1 MSPTARRWAVVVVV
15 LAVTALVSGAAL
27 AVFAPSVGALYGLDD
42 LGPSVDAGL
51 PVARVAALA
60 AFAVAIGQLLIAAVY
75 VPGPGTVSPEGY
87 RALRSAAPAAL
98 VAAIASGAA
107 ALLTA
112 AENSAI
118 PPATLIV
125 RPDVLA
131 GAVAVLAPAAGWVLT
146 GLGALLVAAGAL
158 VALSWRTSVG
168 MLLLA
173 CAALGPMTLT
183 TSTNA
188 ERSHDILGDAL
199 AVHGLAAVLWLGSTV
214 AVVLHVARRG
224 AASATVLRR
233 HSRLVGVCLA
243 VVTASGLVTA
253 AVQIRLRDVLTS
265 GYGLL
270 VMVSVVLV
278 VAAGVAAHRA
288 RGRAANSGPRS
299 ALAVLALEG
308 VLLAVASGVG
318 TGLVRVFPP
327 DAQTYTT
334 TRLVYLIGY
343 ELPPR
348 LTAVELA
355 LFWRWDTLFGT
366 VAALGA
372 CWYLW
377 AARRLRRR
385 GVRWPVGRSA
395 SWLAGCVVLLLATSS
410 GLGAY
415 APAVFSVHMVQHMLL
430 ATLVPVLLVVGDG
443 LGLALA
449 CAAPGARTRI
459 VDLLDSPA
467 ARLVTHP
474 LVAWTAVAVTL
485 FGLYATGLYAAVVQE
500 HWAHLTMDA
509 AFLGTG
515 LLLYWPVLG
524 NPLPGR
530 GLPPVGQIVMV
541 FAVMALHAAFAAWL
555 LSRPA
560 PIAWPFFSS
569 LQLPYVPDLLAD
581 QRRGALL
588 AWAIGE
594 VPTLVAVAVLV
605 LRWTRGDRADEARPR
620 RPGRRPGRRPS
631 PARSRAGWAV
641 PTEIGPLVEHGDQ
654 VRGTLDRW
662 HPAAFVLTQIVG
674 LSYAGIGR
682 EHRRDLLV
690 QRV

>member
-1 MSPTARRWAVVVVV
+1 MRPTARRWAAVVAV

-27 AVFAPSVGALYGLDD
+27 AAFAPSVGALYGLGD

-51 PVARVAALA
+51 PAARVAAIA
-60 AFAVAIGQLLIAAVY
+60 AFAVAIGQLLITAVY
-75 VPGPGTVSPEGY
+75 VPGTGTVSPEGY
-87 RALRSAAPAAL
+87 RALRSAAPAAM
-98 VAAIASGAA
+98 VAALASSAA

-112 AENSAI
+112 AENAAI
-118 PPATLIV
+118 PPGTLVV
-125 RPDVLA
+125 RPDLLA
-131 GAVAVLAPAAGWVLT
+131 GAIGALAPAAGWALT

-158 VALSWRTSVG
+158 VALSWRTSVA
-168 MLLLA
+168 LLLSA
-173 CAALGPMTLT
+173 CAALGPMALT

-188 ERSHDILGDAL
+188 ERSHDVLGDAL
-199 AVHGLAAVLWLGSTV
+199 AVHGLAAALWLGSTV
-214 AVVLHVARRG
+214 AVALHVARRG
-224 AASATVLRR
+224 GRSATVLRR
-233 HSRLVGVCLA
+233 HSRLVGVCLTL
-243 VVTASGLVTA
+243 VTASGLVTA
-253 AVQIRLRDVLTS
+253 TVQISPRDLLTS

-270 VMVSVVLV
+270 VTASAVLV
-278 VAAGVAAHRA
+278 AAAGVVAHRG
-288 RGRAANSGPRS
+288 RIRAANGGPRS
-299 ALAVLALEG
+299 AVAVLALEG

-318 TGLVRVFPP
+318 TGLIRVFPP
-327 DAQTYTT
+327 DAQAYTT
-334 TRLVYLIGY
+334 TRMVYLIGY

-377 AARRLRRR
+377 AARRLARR
-385 GVRWPVGRSA
+385 GVRWPIGRSA

-410 GLGAY
+410 GVGAY
-415 APAVFSVHMVQHMLL
+415 APAVFSVHMAQHMLL
-430 ATLVPVLLVVGDG
+430 ATVVPVLLVAGDG
-443 LGLALA
+443 LGLALE
-449 CAAPGARTRI
+449 CSAPGTRSRI
-459 VDLLDSPA
+459 VDLLDSPV
-467 ARLVTHP
+467 ARLATHP
-474 LVAWTAVAVTL
+474 LVAWAAVAVTV

-500 HWAHLTMDA
+500 HWAHLVMDA

-515 LLLYWPVLG
+515 LLLYSPVLG
-524 NPLPGR
+524 NPVAGR

-594 VPTLVAVAVLV
+594 VPTLLAVAVLV
-605 LRWTRGDRADEARPR
+605 LRWTRGDRAEEAA
-620 RPGRRPGRRPS
+620 PS
-631 PARSRAGWAV
+631 WAPTFTGSQPSRAGA
-641 PTEIGPLVEHGDQ
+641 
-654 VRGTLDRW
+654 LD
-662 HPAAFVLTQIVG
+662 
-674 LSYAGIGR
+674 
-682 EHRRDLLV
+682 
-690 QRV
+690 

>member
-27 AVFAPSVGALYGLDD
+27 AAFAPSVGALYGLGD

-51 PVARVAALA
+51 PAARLAAIA
-60 AFAVAIGQLLIAAVY
+60 AFAVAIGQLLVAAIY
-75 VPGPGTVSPEGY
+75 VPGSGTVSAEGY

-98 VAAIASGAA
+98 VAAIASSAA

-118 PPATLIV
+118 PPGALVV
-125 RPDVLA
+125 RPEILA
-131 GAVAVLAPAAGWVLT
+131 GAVGALAPAAGWALT
-146 GLGALLVAAGAL
+146 GLVALLVAAGTL
-158 VALSWRTSVG
+158 VALSWRTSVA
-168 MLLLA
+168 LLLSA

-188 ERSHDILGDAL
+188 ERSHDVLGDAL

-214 AVVLHVARRG
+214 AVALHVARRG
-224 AASATVLRR
+224 ARSATVLRR

-253 AVQIRLRDVLTS
+253 TVQISPRDVFTS

-270 VMVSVVLV
+270 ITASAVLV
-278 VAAGVAAHRA
+278 ASAGVAAHRA
-288 RGRAANSGPRS
+288 RSRAAVGGPRS
-299 ALAVLALEG
+299 AVAVLALEG

-318 TGLVRVFPP
+318 TGLIRVFPP
-327 DAQTYTT
+327 DAQAYTT
-334 TRLVYLIGY
+334 TRMVYLIGY
-343 ELPPR
+343 ELPPQ
-348 LTAVELA
+348 LTAEELA

-372 CWYLW
+372 CWYLRA
-377 AARRLRRR
+377 AARLGHR
-385 GVRWPVGRSA
+385 GVRWPMGRSA

-430 ATLVPVLLVVGDG
+430 ATLAPVLLVAGDG

-449 CAAPGARTRI
+449 CSAPGTRARI
-459 VDLLDSPA
+459 VDLLDSPL

-474 LVAWTAVAVTL
+474 LVAWAAVAVTL
-485 FGLYATGLYAAVVQE
+485 YGLYATGLYAAVVQE
-500 HWAHLTMDA
+500 HWAHLAMDA

-555 LSRPA
+555 LSRAA
-560 PIAWPFFSS
+560 PIAGPFFSS

-605 LRWTRGDRADEARPR
+605 LRWTRGDRAEEAA
-620 RPGRRPGRRPS
+620 PS
-631 PARSRAGWAV
+631 WAPSWAPSFTGPQPSR
-641 PTEIGPLVEHGDQ
+641 
-654 VRGTLDRW
+654 
-662 HPAAFVLTQIVG
+662 VG
-674 LSYAGIGR
+674 AP
-682 EHRRDLLV
+682 D
-690 QRV
+690 